1 VSAGRK
7 PGTKGK
13 LTSADLV
20 SLGLLSQGPAHGH
33 EIWTRLAAHD
43 VQDWAEVSRAQVY
56 YSLGKLAERGMIR
69 AVAGEGR
76 ADRRTWRITA
86 EGQRALTDSLSAS
99 HWARNR
105 VVSPFIT
112 WLALS
117 DHAWPAVRD
126 RIIDERRAFLNAEV
140 ERERATLDAL
150 RRIPSSER
158 GVIIAR
164 QMVELVIQ
172 QFVLELDW
180 LEDLELEPAQADA

>member
-7 PGTKGK
+7 PGARGR

-20 SLGLLSQGPAHGH
+20 ALSLLSNGPAHGH

-56 YSLGKLAERGMIR
+56 YSLGKLANRGMIR

-76 ADRRTWRITA
+76 PDRRTWRITA
-86 EGQRALTDSLSAS
+86 EGQRALTDSLSGS
-99 HWARNR
+99 RWAQNR

-117 DHAWPAVRD
+117 EHAWPAVRK
-126 RIIDERRAFLNAEV
+126 RIIAERSAFLGSEI
-140 ERERATLDAL
+140 ERERATLESL
-150 RRIPSSER
+150 RRTSSEER
-158 GVIIAR
+158 GVILAR

-180 LEDLELEPAQADA
+180 LDDLESTTST

>member
-1 VSAGRK
+1 MAAGRK
-7 PGTKGK
+7 PGTRGR

-33 EIWTRLAAHD
+33 EIWSRLAAHD

-56 YSLGKLAERGMIR
+56 YSLGKLSDRGMIR

-86 EGQRALTDSLSAS
+86 EGQRALTDALSDSA
-99 HWARNR
+99 WARNS

-117 DHAWPAVRD
+117 EHAWPAVRKRVVD
-126 RIIDERRAFLNAEV
+126 RTRTVICL
-140 ERERATLDAL
+140 TLA
-150 RRIPSSER
+150 
-158 GVIIAR
+158 G
-164 QMVELVIQ
+164 LVAVGAGHGG
-172 QFVLELDW
+172 FES
-180 LEDLELEPAQADA
+180 